1 MSQGHRFAALA
12 FASATLLAGCSST
25 STTSTGTSTTSPPT
39 TSATASTASIPKT
52 TGTTQKTTGTTAAAS
67 SVQLKIVDTPYGK
80 AIGQTDGKVVYAWDQ
95 EGPGK
100 ITCVQAACV
109 EKWPP
114 VTATTFTVGDGLDK
128 ARFSLVSRPDGTT
141 QVALDGKAL
150 YTMAIDTP
158 GEANCQGAD
167 GWWILNPDGSKNT
180 TQSPATPPT
189 TPPTSR

>member
-1 MSQGHRFAALA
+1 MSRGNRFVALA
-12 FASATLLAGCSST
+12 FASAAVLAGCSST
-25 STTSTGTSTTSPPT
+25 STTSTGSSAGSNAPT
-39 TSATASTASIPKT
+39 TATTASTATIPKST
-52 TGTTQKTTGTTAAAS
+52 ATTQKTTGTTTANA

-100 ITCVQAACV
+100 IACVQAACV

-167 GWWILNPDGSKNT
+167 GWWIINPDGTKNT
-180 TQSPATPPT
+180 TT
-189 TPPTSR
+189 TPTK